1 MPQVRST
8 TIPILIL
15 WSSLFAVHSLSWCG
29 SSYSAEDKT
38 EKDSVDKDYRSELPR
53 IPATKPANALKTFRA
68 LPGFKIQLVASE
80 PLIRDPVAIDFDDYG
95 RMFVCEMPEYNQYA
109 NEEFK
114 DIGAVKLLED
124 TNGDGRFDKATTFLD
139 KVSSPTSVACY
150 NGGVFV
156 GSVPDI
162 LFCKDNDG
170 DGKADVRRKIFTG
183 FARDKAGEAM
193 LNSFRWGF
201 ENRFFISTSLAGGDV
216 RSATKKDEK
225 ATSVRGRGFIFDPRT
240 ETFELTSGGGQHG
253 MSRDDWGRRFVCS
266 NSVPA
271 QTLMYDDRYV
281 ARNPYMSAPAAAINI
296 VPGNKYA
303 KVFRISPNEPW
314 RILRTRLRKKK
325 LIPGSDEGGTPSGFF
340 TAATGV
346 TIYRGDA
353 FPPGYYGNM
362 FVAEAASNVIF
373 RAKLKPN
380 GIELIANRA
389 DPNVEFLASTDNW
402 FRPVQLSNA
411 PDGCLYAI
419 DFYRELI
426 EGAAFIAPPILKHMD
441 VAAGMNRGRIYRI
454 VPVWFKQ
461 PPPPR
466 LAEKSSAELATLLE
480 HHNGWTRDTAS
491 RLLYERQDSSVV
503 KLLTWMATNSR
514 SAQGRTYAMF
524 SLDGLGEL
532 SAELVLTMLKD
543 RDANVRI
550 QAMRLA
556 EKLAESPII
565 RARVVELASDE
576 DINVRYQ
583 AAFSL
588 GAFSGSL
595 RNTTLAKLAVR
606 DVGDKWMRLA
616 IQSSLNRGVED
627 VFQKLVIDEQFRKT
641 ANGQNLLKTLA
652 TQVGTANRANEVAG
666 VLKSLNDLPS
676 AQKPLAQSL
685 IASLVA
691 KQPKGRLKSAID
703 GKAAEILSAMLKESH
718 TIAFDVKRSERE
730 RAGAIR
736 TLGLME
742 FAKLQDSYGELLSSR
757 QPNAVQQ
764 AALETLSRFSNAGV
778 ATVILKN
785 WSGLSPRLRSNAVET
800 LFSRTEWI
808 AALLDSVKTGKVRPG
823 ELDPVRIKLL
833 QSHRDKSIRE
843 RAERLFVA
851 QRLSKRKDVVDQYQ
865 KALSTSGDAANGKM
879 VFKKDCS
886 ACHKLEGVGNFI
898 GADLK
903 AIRNRGLD
911 AVLLNILDPNR
922 EVKPQYVSY
931 IVVTDD
937 GRTHTGMITTENAN
951 SITLRRNDATNITIL
966 RINIEELRSTGISF
980 MPEGLEKQIDVKAM
994 ADLLA
999 YLNSIK

>member
-1 MPQVRST
+1 MARSH
-8 TIPILIL
+8 LIVFRQL
-15 WSSLFAVHSLSWCG
+15 IVSLAFIAVFGLMHDSFT
-29 SSYSAEDKT
+29 ADPAVKKE
-38 EKDSVDKDYRSELPR
+38 DSVDKDYSGELKR
-53 IPATKPANALKTFRA
+53 IPPTKPANALKTFRT
-68 LPGFKIQLVASE
+68 LPGFKIELVAAE
-80 PLIRDPVAIDFDDYG
+80 PLIRDPVAIDFDASG

-124 TNGDGRFDKATTFLD
+124 TNGDGRFDKSTTFLD
-139 KVSSPTSVACY
+139 NVSSPTSVACY

-170 DGKADVRRKIFTG
+170 DGKADIRRKVFTG

-216 RSATKKDEK
+216 RPAAKKDEK
-225 ATSVRGRGFIFDPRT
+225 PTSVRGRGFIFDPRT

-281 ARNPYMSAPAAAINI
+281 ARNPYMSAPAAAVNI

-353 FPPGYYGNM
+353 FPSEYYGNM
-362 FVAEAASNVIF
+362 FVAEAASNVVF
-373 RAKLKPN
+373 RANLKSN
-380 GIELIANRA
+380 GLELIANRA
-389 DPNVEFLASTDNW
+389 DPNVEFVASTDNW
-402 FRPVQLSNA
+402 CRPVQLANA
-411 PDGCLYAI
+411 PDGCLYVV

-441 VAAGMNRGRIYRI
+441 VAAGMHRGRIYRI
-454 VPVWFKQ
+454 VPDGFKQ
-461 PPPPR
+461 SPPPR
-466 LAEKSSAELATLLE
+466 LAESSSAELVALLE
-480 HHNGWTRDTAS
+480 HANGWTRETAS
-491 RLLYERQDSSVV
+491 RLLYERQDTSVV
-503 KLLTWMATNSR
+503 KLLTRMATKSK

-524 SLDGLGEL
+524 SIDGLGES
-532 SAELVLTMLKD
+532 SAELTLAMLND
-543 RDANVRI
+543 SDANVRI
-550 QAMRLA
+550 QAIRLA
-556 EKLAESPII
+556 EKSADSPII
-565 RARVVELASDE
+565 RTRLVELAKDDNIE
-576 DINVRYQ
+576 VRYQ

-588 GAFSGSL
+588 GAFSGRV
-595 RNTTLAKLAVR
+595 RNTALTKLALR
-606 DVGDKWMRLA
+606 DGGDKWMRLA
-616 IQSSLNRGVED
+616 IQSSLNRGAED
-627 VFQKLVIDEQFRKT
+627 VFRKLVADEKFRKT
-641 ANGQNLLKTLA
+641 SVGRSLLRTLA
-652 TQVGTANRANEVAG
+652 TQVGTANRSNEVAV
-666 VLKSLNDLPS
+666 VLKSLNELPET
-676 AQKPLAQSL
+676 QKSLTQSL
-685 IASLVA
+685 IASLVS

-703 GKAAEILSAMLKESH
+703 GKTAEILAVMLKESRA
-718 TIAFDVKRSERE
+718 IAFDTKRTENE
-730 RAGAIR
+730 RADAIR
-736 TLGLME
+736 TLGLTDFSE
-742 FAKLQDSYGELLSSR
+742 LRSSYGELLSSR
-757 QPNAVQQ
+757 QPNAVQK
-764 AALETLSRFSNAGV
+764 AALETLSHFNDAGV
-778 ATVILKN
+778 AKVVLKH
-785 WSGLSPRLRSNAVET
+785 WSGLSPSLRSNAAET
-800 LFSRTEWI
+800 LFSRTEWLST
-808 AALLDSVKTGKVRPG
+808 LLDSVESGGVRPG

-833 QSHRDKSIRE
+833 QSHRDNDIRD
-843 RAERLFVA
+843 RATRLFVS
-851 QRLSKRKDVVDQYQ
+851 QELSRRKDVVARYQ
-865 KALSTSGDAANGKM
+865 KTLTTTGKAANGKM
-879 VFKKDCS
+879 VFKKVCS

-903 AIRNRGLD
+903 AIRERGLD

-937 GRTHTGMITTENAN
+937 GRAHTGMIKNENAN
-951 SITLRRNDATNITIL
+951 SITLRRNDATDITIL
-966 RINIEELRSTGISF
+966 RINIDELRSTGISF
-980 MPEGLEKQIDVKAM
+980 MPEGLEKQIDVNAM

-999 YLNSIK
+999 YLNSIR